1 MTELLISDEV
11 TREGVIQKM
20 RTRKLRDLAIDQG
33 MITLWQNAMA
43 KVQRGVTSMDEVIRV
58 VAVDQL

>member
-1 MTELLISDEV
+1 LLISDEI
-11 TREGVIQKM
+11 TREGIIQKM

-33 MITLWQNAMA
+33 MIILWQNALA
-43 KVQRGVTSMDEVIRV
+43 KVQRGVTTMDEVIRV

>member
-1 MTELLISDEV
+1 
-11 TREGVIQKM
+11 M

-33 MITLWQNAMA
+33 MTTLWQNALA
-43 KVQRGVTSMDEVIRV
+43 KVQRGVTSMDEVIRI

>member
-1 MTELLISDEV
+1 MSDEV

-33 MITLWQNAMA
+33 MTTLWQNALA
-43 KVQRGVTSMDEVIRV
+43 KVQRGVTSMDEVIRI